1 VAWIILSSTLPVNN
15 QWNHI
20 VVVRDS
26 SNNISLFLN
35 GTRLGTTTSA
45 ASFAQAAVT
54 IGSDNNAAD
63 SFIDGYLSNVRL
75 VKGTAVYDP
84 TASTL
89 TIPTAPLTA
98 ITNTSLLTCQ
108 SNRFVD
114 NSSNSFAIT
123 RNGDVSVQAFS
134 PFNPTAAW
142 SAATNGGSGYFDGSG
157 DELSAASNAA
167 FNLSSGAWT
176 VEAWIYPTTSAGYR
190 TIISGRSAIWEMG
203 LNTGTYQ
210 LYFFNGSLYT
220 TTATV
225 TPNAWNHVAL
235 SSNGTDIKMYIN
247 GVLDRTVTASPGS
260 TATAVYIGGANTVQY
275 FTGYIADA
283 RIVKGT
289 QVYPSAFTPP
299 TAPLTA
305 IANTSLLTNFTN
317 AGVYDATSKND
328 LETVGNAQIS
338 TTQSK
343 FGGSSIYLDGTG
355 DWINGP
361 VTPNFNLSSGN
372 WTIEGWYYPTSY
384 SVGNNV
390 ILLIGASGADK
401 IVIAT
406 IGTSGHLYYL
416 LNGSTV
422 ISTTS
427 AGTVNSWSHFALV
440 KNGATTTLYLNGTS
454 IGTTASVPT
463 SSSKLIQIGT
473 DGGGAPYV
481 GYLQD
486 IRVTNGIAR
495 YTAAF
500 TPPATA
506 FPLL

>member
-1 VAWIILSSTLPVNN
+1 
-15 QWNHI
+15 
-20 VVVRDS
+20 
-26 SNNISLFLN
+26 
-35 GTRLGTTTSA
+35 
-45 ASFAQAAVT
+45 
-54 IGSDNNAAD
+54 
-63 SFIDGYLSNVRL
+63 
-75 VKGTAVYDP
+75 
-84 TASTL
+84 
-89 TIPTAPLTA
+89 
-98 ITNTSLLTCQ
+98 
-108 SNRFVD
+108 
-114 NSSNSFAIT
+114 
-123 RNGDVSVQAFS
+123 
-134 PFNPTAAW
+134 
-142 SAATNGGSGYFDGSG
+142 
-157 DELSAASNAA
+157 
-167 FNLSSGAWT
+167 
-176 VEAWIYPTTSAGYR
+176 
-190 TIISGRSAIWEMG
+190 MG

-317 AGVYDATSKND
+317 AGIYDATSKND

-343 FGGSSIYLDGTG
+343 FGGSSMYFDGTG